1 VVVAYIHVCMREQ
14 VLFLLGKHID
24 LYACFLLLTE
34 YMLLSILDIGFSR
47 F

>member
-1 VVVAYIHVCMREQ
+1 VVVAYICMREQ